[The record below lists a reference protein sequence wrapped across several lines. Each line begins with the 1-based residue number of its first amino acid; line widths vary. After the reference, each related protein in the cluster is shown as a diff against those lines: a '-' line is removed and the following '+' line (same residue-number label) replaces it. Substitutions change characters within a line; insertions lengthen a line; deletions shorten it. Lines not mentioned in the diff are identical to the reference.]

1 MMKKTISITVLAM
14 ALAGCDDASK
24 TIDQA
29 QESANKAVDT
39 VQEQVGT
46 LEEKMDSVEEIFNLD
61 QFGDASESAKALAT
75 SVEEAMNVDFSD
87 PEALIAAK
95 DRIANAYAC
104 LVESSPEMT
113 VDKVMEKV
121 MSSIDSAD
129 VKSLIQEGIE
139 KAQSVKE
146 CVM

>member
-1 MMKKTISITVLAM
+1 MVKYVVIISHLLVEGRMMKKTISITVLAM

-61 QFGDASESAKALAT
+61 QFGDASEL
-75 SVEEAMNVDFSD
+75 
-87 PEALIAAK
+87 
-95 DRIANAYAC
+95 
-104 LVESSPEMT
+104 
-113 VDKVMEKV
+113 
-121 MSSIDSAD
+121 
-129 VKSLIQEGIE
+129 SLIHISEPTRR
-139 KAQSVKE
+139 
-146 CVM
+146 